1 MKFRKFI
8 NFIAYIG
15 VVVLALG
22 LILSSIPNKFGNWC
36 NIIVTIAMWIE
47 VAVGLVYGYLFARSQ
62 QQSWFMFGYGLAIIA
77 LIVIVIIRLAIY
89 G

>member
-15 VVVLALG
+15 VIILVIGLALNC
-22 LILSSIPNKFGNWC
+22 IPNKFGDWC
-36 NIIVTIAMWIE
+36 GIIVKVAMWIE
-47 VAVGLVYGYLFARSQ
+47 VAVGLIYAYYFATSKQ
-62 QQSWFMFGYGLAIIA
+62 NSWFLFIFGVLIICLVVIAIVKIA
-77 LIVIVIIRLAIY
+77 